1 MIITLTI
8 IFISLNTLKI
18 GQFHNMNLIM
28 GIKWQLILTVLVFS
42 LSPTVCKKNI
52 YVAGLLPLH
61 PLLIRSISLAE
72 LAVEEINANPAIL
85 PDYDIVIEWKDSNC
99 DTAVA
104 FNSFT
109 QFMQQDNVTYVSL
122 FGLPCLAPTSAIA
135 DILSV
140 YNTMLLTFSTYT
152 PDFYTLY
159 YSSTPT
165 YVVGGFPIG
174 LTAIPAQLKFI
185 TDHKW
190 TRLAIVNFESEY
202 FTDLGYELQK
212 ALYKLGI
219 ENSAETISIPITDE
233 EYYQQIDYVIDT
245 IRSENYRIIIFNT
258 YHWTVSDIFCR
269 IANRSLNFKEYTFI
283 LPGSFI
289 FSSYDTYWINGTC
302 NLSDL
307 LQLVSGSIGFTHY
320 PRIQDFLE
328 FNYTTIS
335 GLTPHE
341 IIRDYDLRNFTV
353 VPEIWSTFA
362 PYMYDSMWA
371 LAIGLHETV
380 LQGYEPANLTKND
393 RANFTKSLYEHVVN
407 VTFESLTGEV
417 AFIGSSRISR
427 EVQLIEYT
435 NDSFEFRGLYINLPY
450 ELSHLD
456 NLSEVKL
463 INSIKF
469 KYWNSS
475 RSDGVEV
482 HYSLLFTFIFMSLLS
497 ILTAIY
503 ITVYIIIILYGVYNK
518 FPAAIHSEPSMSVF
532 ILVSNYFWLAFS
544 VLLNVDGKFTTFT
557 APPRVC
563 SIYCHLLVWLGFV
576 SMSLILG
583 GVLAKAVK
591 LYALWVLN
599 KFQRKSRNKL
609 RFRYL
614 VLLPLSL
621 TLIDSLIILV
631 SYGLEPILYQSW
643 EVLSGVT
650 NPPIYRISFC
660 DFKLSAFLTLLIVIK
675 VVLVFICLFLAYHLR
690 NVTHKSQRYSF
701 IIGLIMY
708 NTVFFAILI
717 IFVLSFVSDYDIKIA
732 LASLF
737 GILSSFITSTITGLP
752 IVFYM
757 IKDPTGEN
765 LFEAKNVDT
774 FPEDNTLLRRRI
786 DALERDLEKVT
797 SMNESSGDANSPTK
811 YSFLNEAQD
820 EFALSKSSQM

>member
-1 MIITLTI
+1 
-8 IFISLNTLKI
+8 
-18 GQFHNMNLIM
+18 MNLIM
-28 GIKWQLILTVLVFS
+28 SLNWQLILTILLSS
-42 LSPTVCKKNI
+42 LSPTACKENI
-52 YVAGLLPLH
+52 YVAGLVPFD
-61 PLLIRSISLAE
+61 PLLTRLISLTE
-72 LAVEEINANPAIL
+72 LAVEEINANPDIL
-85 PDYDIVIEWKDSNC
+85 PDYNVVIEWRDSAC
-99 DTAVA
+99 DTTVA

-109 QFMQQDNVTYVSL
+109 QFMQQDNVTYVSV

-140 YNTMLLTFSTYT
+140 YDTMMLTFSTYT

-185 TDHKW
+185 TDHGW
-190 TRLAIVNFESEY
+190 TRVAIVNFESEY

-219 ENSAETISIPITDE
+219 ENSAETISIPITAE
-233 EYYQQIDYVIDT
+233 EYYQQIDYVINA
-245 IRSENYRIIIFNT
+245 IRSENYRIILFNA

-289 FSSYDTYWINGTC
+289 FSSYDMYWINGTC
-302 NLSDL
+302 DLHDL

-328 FNYTTIS
+328 FNHTTIS

-341 IIRDYDLRNFTV
+341 IVRDYDLHNFTGI
-353 VPEIWSTFA
+353 PEIWTTFT

-380 LQGYEPANLTKND
+380 LQGYDPANLTKAE
-393 RANFTKSLYEHVVN
+393 RANFTKSLYENVVN

-417 AFIGSSRISR
+417 AFMGSSRVSR

-463 INSIKF
+463 INSTEF

-475 RSDGVEV
+475 RSDGVEA
-482 HYSLLFTFIFMSLLS
+482 HYSLFFTFIFVLVLS
-497 ILTAIY
+497 IITAIY
-503 ITVYIIIILYGVYNK
+503 ITGYIIIIIYGIYSK
-518 FPAAIHSEPSMSVF
+518 YPPAEHSEPYMSIF
-532 ILVSNYFWLAFS
+532 ILVSNYCWLAFS
-544 VLLNVDGKFTTFT
+544 VLLNIDGKFTTFA
-557 APPRVC
+557 APSRVC
-563 SIYCHLLVWLGFV
+563 SIYCHLLVWLGFM

-583 GVLAKAVK
+583 GVLAKAIK

-599 KFQRKSRNKL
+599 KFQRKSREKL

-621 TLIDSLIILV
+621 ALLDSLIILV

-643 EVLSGVT
+643 EMLSGVT
-650 NPPIYRISFC
+650 DPPIYRISFC
-660 DFKLSAFLTLLIVIK
+660 DFKLSVFLTLLIVIK
-675 VVLVFICLFLAYHLR
+675 VVLVVVCVLLAYHLR

-717 IFVLSFVSDYDIKIA
+717 IFVLSFVTDYDIKIA
-732 LASLF
+732 FASIFGVLA
-737 GILSSFITSTITGLP
+737 SFITSTITGLP
-752 IVFYM
+752 IVYYM
-757 IKDPTGEN
+757 IKDPTGKN

-774 FPEDNTLLRRRI
+774 FPEDNTMLKKRI
-786 DALERDLEKVT
+786 NALERDLERVT
-797 SMNESSGDANSPTK
+797 SLDESCDSPNK
-811 YSFLNEAQD
+811 YSFLNESQG
-820 EFALSKSSQM
+820 ELVFSKSS

>member
-1 MIITLTI
+1 
-8 IFISLNTLKI
+8 
-18 GQFHNMNLIM
+18 MNLLM
-28 GIKWQLILTVLVFS
+28 SLKWQLILTILLFS
-42 LSPTVCKKNI
+42 LCPTTCKKNI
-52 YVAGLLPLH
+52 YVAGLLPLD
-61 PLLIRSISLAE
+61 PLLNRSISLAE
-72 LAVEEINANPAIL
+72 LAVEEINANPDIL
-85 PDYDIVIEWKDSNC
+85 PDYNIVIEWRDSDC
-99 DTAVA
+99 DTTVA

-140 YNTMLLTFSTYT
+140 YNTMLLTFSAYT

-159 YSSTPT
+159 YSSTPS

-174 LTAIPAQLKFI
+174 LTVIPAQLKFI
-185 TDHKW
+185 TDHGW
-190 TRLAIVNFESEY
+190 TRVAVVNFESEF
-202 FTDLGYELQK
+202 FTDLGFELQK

-219 ENSAETISIPITDE
+219 ENTAETISIPITDE
-233 EYYQQIDYVIDT
+233 EYYQQIDYVIDA
-245 IRSENYRIIIFNT
+245 IRSENYRIIIFNA
-258 YHWTVSDIFCR
+258 YHWTVSNIFCR

-302 NLSDL
+302 KLSDL

-328 FNYTTIS
+328 FNHTTIS

-341 IIRDYDLRNFTV
+341 IVRDYDLRNHTIS
-353 VPEIWSTFA
+353 PEIWTTFA

-380 LQGYEPANLTKND
+380 KQNYDPANLTKD
-393 RANFTKSLYEHVVN
+393 ERANFTKSLYENVIN

-417 AFIGSSRISR
+417 AFMGSSRISR

-456 NLSEVKL
+456 DLSEVKL
-463 INSIKF
+463 INSTQF

-475 RSDGVEV
+475 RSDGVEA
-482 HYSLLFTFIFMSLLS
+482 HYSLLFTFILILLSS

-503 ITVYIIIILYGVYNK
+503 ITSYIIIILYGVFK
-518 FPAAIHSEPSMSVF
+518 EFPAARHSEPSMSVF
-532 ILVSNYFWLAFS
+532 ILVSNYFWLTFS
-544 VLLNVDGKFTTFT
+544 VLLNIDGKFITFT
-557 APPRVC
+557 APSLVC

-576 SMSLILG
+576 SMSLVLG
-583 GVLAKAVK
+583 GVLAKAIK
-591 LYALWVLN
+591 LYALWVQN

-621 TLIDSLIILV
+621 ALLDSLIILV

-650 NPPIYRISFC
+650 DPPIYRISFC
-660 DFKLSAFLTLLIVIK
+660 DFKLSVFLTLLIVIK
-675 VVLVFICLFLAYHLR
+675 VVLVVICVFLAYHLR
-690 NVTHKSQRYSF
+690 KITHKSQRYSF
-701 IIGLIMY
+701 MIGLIMY

-717 IFVLSFVSDYDIKIA
+717 IFVLGFVSDYDTKIA
-732 LASLF
+732 FASLF
-737 GILSSFITSTITGLP
+737 GVLSSFITSTITGFP

-757 IKDPTGEN
+757 VKDPTGKN
-765 LFEAKNVDT
+765 LFEADNVET
-774 FPEDNTLLRRRI
+774 FPEDNTMLKRRI
-786 DALERDLEKVT
+786 NALERDLEKVT
-797 SMNESSGDANSPTK
+797 SLDESSDTSKK
-811 YSFLNEAQD
+811 YSFINESQS
-820 EFALSKSSQM
+820 EVVFNKSS